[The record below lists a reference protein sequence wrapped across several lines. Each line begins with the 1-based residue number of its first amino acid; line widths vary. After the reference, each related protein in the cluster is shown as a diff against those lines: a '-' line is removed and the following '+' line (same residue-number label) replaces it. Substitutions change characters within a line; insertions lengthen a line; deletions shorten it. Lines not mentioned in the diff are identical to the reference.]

1 MLKKQENAIIV
12 GKKDDYFDYYVFNSR
27 KPIKEIPTRILQNL
41 IDEQVKPKLE
51 KGQIILNT
59 NIPDININ

>member
-1 MLKKQENAIIV
+1 MPDIF
-12 GKKDDYFDYYVFNSR
+12 YFDYFVFNSR
-27 KPIKEIPTRILQNL
+27 KPLKEIPTRILQNL